1 MAKIRKKSNK
11 QTDKQK
17 KIIEVAI
24 ATFAEK
30 VTQIHPHQ
38 K

>member
-1 MAKIRKKSNK
+1 MAKIQKKSNK

-30 VTQIHPHQ
+30 GY
-38 K
+38 